1 MELPHGI
8 PDESAFRRVLQCLDP
23 RQLQE
28 GLENW
33 LVDIKIREKDA
44 GAAARRVNI
53 DGSNTKYPQRYGG
66 AAFMR

>member
-1 MELPHGI
+1 
-8 PDESAFRRVLQCLDP
+8 
-23 RQLQE
+23 LQE